1 MLTSLMLL
9 AGIAATT
16 PCDSLKS
23 LTLPNTTIE
32 SVQLVP
38 NGIRFAFAPKEGIVR
53 NVAGVIERERLCC
66 QFLRFRLEV
75 SASVGSITLEIDGPS
90 GTSEFLAGLH
100 PSFRVANA

>member
-1 MLTSLMLL
+1 MSQPPIACTLTAHDLACGAADLL
-9 AGIAATT
+9 PGLAESA
-16 PCDSLKS
+16 
-23 LTLPNTTIE
+23 E